1 MTPKQENTQKDNSK
15 QNQDIKK
22 QNPNDSKIKK
32 TGSKT
37 SIRSSNQDKKLKTIP
52 RTKRPNT
59 PTPNSPKIQSTP
71 KSNSIVSNDFSLLN
85 AASKDDVV
93 IVLNEPK
100 NSTDCNEG

>member
-37 SIRSSNQDKKLKTIP
+37 SIRSSNQDKKSKTIP

-59 PTPNSPKIQSTP
+59 PTPNSPKISIITLHKLWRKTNFPLVQ
-71 KSNSIVSNDFSLLN
+71 NSCKRDLIWTTL
-85 AASKDDVV
+85 
-93 IVLNEPK
+93 
-100 NSTDCNEG
+100 